1 MCPAQKNRA
10 DALLN
15 PLLVTFR
22 HVAACGSF
30 NRAADGLFL
39 TATAV
44 RKQMNQLEEALGLEL
59 FERGRRGIRLRP
71 AGEALLQGLA
81 ELSSAARQVLES
93 AGAGAAAREVPL
105 RVGTSFLNPASVL
118 VDLLK
123 RLDALGEQPLQLVP
137 FADSREGIL
146 AEIGKLGEEY
156 DILVAACGSRA
167 WLARC
172 RFRPLGAYAM
182 CCAVPAGHRLVG
194 RGILALE
201 DLAGETVVL
210 GERGDSATVDRA
222 RRLLGEGGRIRLE
235 NGPFFYDLDI
245 FNACAREGKIL
256 LTLECWRNVH
266 PAFVTVPVA
275 WDLRVPWGILYA
287 REPAPRVAAFL
298 TRLERRLPGP
308 AAYSAPPTTKAAG

>member
-1 MCPAQKNRA
+1 MSPAHPSRA

-22 HVAACGSF
+22 RVAACGSF
-30 NRAADGLFL
+30 NRAAEVLFL
-39 TATAV
+39 SATAV

-59 FERGRRGIRLRP
+59 FERGRQGVRLSP
-71 AGEALLQGLA
+71 AGQALLQGLA
-81 ELSSAARQVLES
+81 ALSGEARQVLGR
-93 AGAGAAAREVPL
+93 AGAGTAAGEGAL

-118 VDLLK
+118 VDRLK

-137 FADSREGIL
+137 FDDRREGIL

-156 DILVAACGSRA
+156 DILVGACDSRA

-172 RFRPLGAYAM
+172 RFRPLGDYAM
-182 CCAVPAGHRLVG
+182 CCAVPAGHRLAG
-194 RGILALE
+194 RGILALT

-222 RRLLGEGGRIRLE
+222 RQLLGEEGRIRLE

-256 LTLECWRNVH
+256 LTLECWRNAH

-287 REPAPRVAAFL
+287 RKPSPRVAAFL
-298 TRLERRLPGP
+298 TRLDERLSG
-308 AAYSAPPTTKAAG
+308 AGAYSAPPTTKAAG

>member
-1 MCPAQKNRA
+1 MCPAQHSRA

-22 HVAACGSF
+22 RVAACGSF

-39 TATAV
+39 SATAV
-44 RKQMNQLEEALGLEL
+44 RKQMNQLEEALGLQL
-59 FERGRRGIRLRP
+59 FERGRQGIRLSA
-71 AGEALLQGLA
+71 AGEALLQGLG
-81 ELSSAARQVLES
+81 ELSGLARQVLDS
-93 AGAGAAAREVPL
+93 AGAGDGQAAL
-105 RVGTSFLNPASVL
+105 RVGTSFLNPASAL
-118 VDLLK
+118 IDLLK
-123 RLDALGEQPLQLVP
+123 TVDAPAEQPLQLVP
-137 FADSREGIL
+137 FDDSRAGIL
-146 AEIGKLGEEY
+146 AEISKLGEEY

-172 RFRPLGAYAM
+172 RFRPLGEYAM
-182 CCAVPAGHRLVG
+182 CCAVPVGHRLAG
-194 RGILALE
+194 RGSLALG

-210 GERGDSATVDRA
+210 GERGDSAAVDRA
-222 RRLLGEGGRIRLE
+222 RLLLGREGRIRLE
-235 NGPFFYDLDI
+235 NGPCFYDLDI

-256 LTLECWRNVH
+256 LTLECWRNAH

-287 REPAPRVAAFL
+287 REPAPRVTAFL
-298 TRLERRLPGP
+298 TRLEERLPGL